1 MFRPFEKTDLPYY
14 VGLVFMIFPLAGPA
28 WFGYPVWTLGPSILF
43 GFAYIA
49 TVHLKNHY
57 KKTIA
62 LLWFYLLGY
71 IVWMSCFIEGSMM
84 WFFFFLTNLLVWR
97 FGDSL
102 KSYRF
107 ISFLMGL
114 ATVTVVGSLR
124 ATRIDALVF
133 FLVIPIFL
141 LAIFYT
147 QYRSQIEEKMQ
158 LELYKQ
164 NETINLLAAENERN
178 RIGRDLHDTLG
189 HTFAM
194 LSVKTELAL
203 KQLDKDNLS
212 AVQKELEDIIQIS
225 KSSMKEVREL
235 INNLKF
241 RTVTEELSVIQEM
254 FALSGVILT
263 VDNDLITDQLSPV
276 IQSTM
281 TMILRELATNIIKH
295 AGAKTCQ
302 VKLYRDKGLV
312 IEVIDDGC
320 GFANLTGQELH
331 SIRER
336 LQLFKGIVEIV
347 SQSQPTHI
355 RVNLEEGSASL

>member
-1 MFRPFEKTDLPYY
+1 MFRSFKQTDPLYY
-14 VGLVFMIFPLAGPA
+14 VSLVFMIFPLGGIA
-28 WFGYPVWTLGPSILF
+28 WFGYPIWTLSPSILF
-43 GFAYIA
+43 GFAYMAIIHIKNDYPKIIA
-49 TVHLKNHY
+49 F
-57 KKTIA
+57 
-62 LLWFYLLGY
+62 LWFYLLGY

-84 WFFFFLTNLLVWR
+84 WFLFFLVNLLVWR

-107 ISFLMGL
+107 ISFMLGIII
-114 ATVTVVGSLR
+114 VTIVGFIRS
-124 ATRIDALVF
+124 TSTFNKVYF
-133 FLVIPIFL
+133 FLIAIFI
-141 LAIFYT
+141 LAMFYT
-147 QYRSQIEEKMQ
+147 QYQSQVEEEMRR
-158 LELYKQ
+158 ELYKQ

-203 KQLDKDNLS
+203 KLLDKENLI
-212 AVQKELEDIIQIS
+212 AVQKELQDINQIS
-225 KSSMKEVREL
+225 KTSMKEVREL

-241 RTVTEELSVIQEM
+241 RTIGEELSMIQEM
-254 FALSGVILT
+254 LELSGIALT
-263 VDNDLITDQLSPV
+263 IDNQMETEQLSPV

-295 AGAKTCQ
+295 AGASSCQ
-302 VKLYRDKGLV
+302 IKLYRDKAMA

-320 GFANLTGQELH
+320 GFSRLTGEELH

-336 LQLFKGIVEIV
+336 LKFIKGEVTIM
-347 SQSQPTHI
+347 SQGQPTHI
-355 RVNLEEGSASL
+355 RVTLEEGSLSL

>member
-1 MFRPFEKTDLPYY
+1 MFRPFEKTDPLYY
-14 VGLVFMIFPLAGPA
+14 VGLVFMIFPLAGPV
-28 WFGYPVWTLGPSILF
+28 WFGYPMWTIGPSILF
-43 GFAYIA
+43 AIAYMVIIHIKNDYQKIIA
-49 TVHLKNHY
+49 F
-57 KKTIA
+57 
-62 LLWFYLLGY
+62 LWFYLLGY

-97 FGDSL
+97 FGDPL

-114 ATVTVVGSLR
+114 AIVTVVGSLR

-133 FLVIPIFL
+133 FLIIPIFI

-158 LELYKQ
+158 QELYKQ

-203 KQLDKDNLS
+203 KQLDKENFT
-212 AVQKELEDIIQIS
+212 AVQKELQDINQIS
-225 KSSMKEVREL
+225 KTSMKEVREL

-241 RTVTEELSVIQEM
+241 RTVGEELSAIQEI
-254 FALSGVILT
+254 FELSGIALT
-263 VDNDLITDQLSPV
+263 IDNQMETEQLVPV

-295 AGAKTCQ
+295 AGASSCQ
-302 VKLYRDKGLV
+302 IKLYRDKEIS

-320 GFANLTGQELH
+320 GFARLTGEELH

-336 LQLFKGIVEIV
+336 LKLIKGEVTIV
-347 SQSQPTHI
+347 SQGQPTHI
-355 RVNLEEGSASL
+355 RVTLEEGSLSL

>member
-1 MFRPFEKTDLPYY
+1 MFRPFEKTDPLYY

-71 IVWMSCFIEGSMM
+71 IVWMSCFIANSMM
-84 WFFFFLTNLLVWR
+84 WFFFFLVNLLVWR
-97 FGDSL
+97 FRDSL

-107 ISFLMGL
+107 VSFLIGL
-114 ATVTVVGSLR
+114 LTATTLGLFRSPSINVAVFY
-124 ATRIDALVF
+124 ILV
-133 FLVIPIFL
+133 PIFI
-141 LAIFYT
+141 LALYYT
-147 QYRSQIEEKMQ
+147 QHQSQVEEEM
-158 LELYKQ
+158 KQ
-164 NETINLLAAENERN
+164 EIYEQNKTINLLAAENERN

-212 AVQKELEDIIQIS
+212 AVQKELEDINQIS

-241 RTVTEELSVIQEM
+241 RTVTEELSAIQEM
-254 FALSGVILT
+254 FALSGVTLT